1 MSSFDNKEQCD
12 SCGGYFHERSMTF
25 EDSAM
30 CVTCRDESEGKTTE
44 SARPMAEE
52 FMRRISD
59 NGYTIIH
66 TGGGCTAFAK
76 KIGLNE
82 ILITQDAS
90 HQIYLDDMRDV
101 GVVIGVYPDELE
113 GQHLFFVNPTHTNC
127 DNICGL
133 VEQAESVARA
143 LGGIQVSQKIEA

>member
-1 MSSFDNKEQCD
+1 MPHNKA
-12 SCGGYFHERSMTF
+12 S
-25 EDSAM
+25 
-30 CVTCRDESEGKTTE
+30 E
-44 SARPMAEE
+44 SARPMAED
-52 FMRRISD
+52 FMLRVAD

-90 HQIYLDDMRDV
+90 HEIYEDNMSDV

-113 GQHLFFVNPTHTNC
+113 GQHLFFVNPTHPNW
-127 DNICGL
+127 DMIFGL
-133 VEQAESVARA
+133 VEQAENVAKA
-143 LGGIQVSQKIEA
+143 LDDIQAYQKIEA

>member
-1 MSSFDNKEQCD
+1 
-12 SCGGYFHERSMTF
+12 
-25 EDSAM
+25 
-30 CVTCRDESEGKTTE
+30 
-44 SARPMAEE
+44 MALE
-52 FMRRISD
+52 FIRRVAD
-59 NGYTIIH
+59 NGYTIIG

-113 GQHLFFVNPTHTNC
+113 GQHLFFVNPTHTNW
-127 DNICGL
+127 DMIFGL
-133 VEQAESVARA
+133 VEQAETVAKA
-143 LGGIQVSQKIEA
+143 LDGMQAFQKIEA